1 MISLVLASMMR
12 CLSPW
17 LRASACRFTS
27 TVTSSMIFVSSVRTS
42 SGRPF
47 QNLVLVMTM

>member
-17 LRASACRFTS
+17 LRASACLFTSLVTS
-27 TVTSSMIFVSSVRTS
+27 TVIFSSSERTS
-42 SGRPF
+42 AGRPF
-47 QNLVLVMTM
+47 QNLVLVISM

>member
-1 MISLVLASMMR
+1 MISLVLASTMR

-17 LRASACRFTS
+17 LSASACLFTS
-27 TVTSSMIFVSSVRTS
+27 TVTSSMVLASTPRTS

-47 QNLVLVMTM
+47 QNLVLVITM